1 MTHLSDLAARQKRV
15 VSISDRATVRDACKS
30 MAEANVGACAI
41 LDGGRIVGLFTE
53 RDVLKRVL
61 LKNLHTDDVLV
72 KDVMTTEIVTA
83 QDEMTAREALHLITT
98 QEIRHLPVL
107 DAEGRLIAVLSIRDL
122 ILDQVDEMKD
132 YIALA
137 G

>member
-1 MTHLSDLAARQKRV
+1 MTQLNELAARQNRV
-15 VSISDRATVRDACKS
+15 VSISDRATVRDASKA

-41 LDGGRIVGLFTE
+41 LEGDKIVGLFTE

-72 KDVMTTEIVTA
+72 KDVMTTEIITA
-83 QDEMTAREALHLITT
+83 AHDMPARSALHLITT

-107 DAEGRLIAVLSIRDL
+107 DADGKLLAVLSIRDL
-122 ILDQVDEMKD
+122 ILDQVEEMKD
-132 YIALA
+132 YIALT